1 MLDFYNGNG
10 LLPNGIS
17 IEIVDYEDINGTRYE
32 RQEVNCIRSA
42 SGERDPSTSTSE
54 EDSDSTNGS
63 MTSCSDSDDDGFEVI
78 PEENQNQEIEQD
90 AEYETWTCYHH
101 FKKFHIKFVLDED
114 ILKAVRKILTEESSI
129 GR

>member
-17 IEIVDYEDINGTRYE
+17 IEIVDYEDNNGTRYE
-32 RQEVNCIRSA
+32 RQEVNGIR

-54 EDSDSTNGS
+54 EDSDSTSGS
-63 MTSCSDSDDDGFEVI
+63 MTSDDEGFEVI

-101 FKKFHIKFVLDED
+101 FKKVHIKFVLDED

>member
-10 LLPNGIS
+10 WLPNGIS
-17 IEIVDYEDINGTRYE
+17 IEIVDYEDNNGTRYE
-32 RQEVNCIRSA
+32 RQEANGIG

-54 EDSDSTNGS
+54 EDSDSTSGS
-63 MTSCSDSDDDGFEVI
+63 MTSCSDSDDEGFEVI
-78 PEENQNQEIEQD
+78 PEENQNQEIVQA

>member
-10 LLPNGIS
+10 WLPNGIS
-17 IEIVDYEDINGTRYE
+17 IEIVDYEDNNGTRYE
-32 RQEVNCIRSA
+32 RQEANGIG

-54 EDSDSTNGS
+54 EDSDST
-63 MTSCSDSDDDGFEVI
+63 TSGSDSDDDGFEVI
-78 PEENQNQEIEQD
+78 PEENQNQEIVQA